1 MFTFRTGEN
10 RETIKPIF
18 IRKWLLCASLAPDP
32 PVRLPWKRAL
42 RGSAFVSLSGMSHW
56 RNLWI
61 QSNQRLPEGLKA
73 KSESQWCGRDQ
84 EDRGWHVATFAFN
97 LTDDFEVCAARMCQ
111 FHFLLFV
118 LVSVRVAFQV
128 SSCHP
133 DSVSPWLRLNSP
145 SSRLLLLA
153 GHCHLYFSAM
163 RKWYQNK

>member
-32 PVRLPWKRAL
+32 PVRLPWKHAL
-42 RGSAFVSLSGMSHW
+42 RGSAFISLSGMSHW

-73 KSESQWCGRDQ
+73 KSESQWCGCVQ
-84 EDRGWHVATFAFN
+84 EDRDWHIATFAFN
-97 LTDDFEVCAARMCQ
+97 LTDDFEVCMDVPISL
-111 FHFLLFV
+111 FVFV
-118 LVSVRVAFQV
+118 LVSVRVEFQV

-153 GHCHLYFSAM
+153 GHCHL
-163 RKWYQNK
+163 